1 MNNTYLYTRMLAE
14 DVQAAELKIEYN
26 KSKRKQ
32 ARPVRPIINQKEVF
46 AEAVYERMF
55 ADKARTAA

>member
-1 MNNTYLYTRMLAE
+1 MNNTYLYTRMMAE

-32 ARPVRPIINQKEVF
+32 ARPVKPIINRKEVL
-46 AEAVYERMF
+46 AEAVYNRMKDQLMRNV
-55 ADKARTAA
+55 A